1 MHIRSYMLSNTSILS
16 NILVGTLGR
25 SVRKMFIVCKVLFRT
40 FDDIQKKYNKQETCE
55 TLFLSVANE
64 TVLRSRFT
72 LFHVRDSLTL
82 IFAIVRVSESR

>member
-1 MHIRSYMLSNTSILS
+1 MLSNTSIQS
-16 NILVGTLGR
+16 NIHVGTLGR

-40 FDDIQKKYNKQETCE
+40 FEDIQKKYNKQEACE
-55 TLFLSVANE
+55 ALFLSVANE

>member
-1 MHIRSYMLSNTSILS
+1 M
-16 NILVGTLGR
+16 
-25 SVRKMFIVCKVLFRT
+25 T
-40 FDDIQKKYNKQETCE
+40 FKKKYNKQEACE
-55 TLFLSVANE
+55 ALFLSVANE